1 MSQAAHAAGSMATR
15 ALAVASE
22 VKAGQEELEETVS
35 NLQVELEGMRRVQHA
50 QEVKLPVAVAAAA
63 AELQERIG
71 ETFDNGHLKCNL
83 CTTRYAT
90 HVVCSACEYIMC
102 RSCITSLKG
111 ATTLYGSSRCPSC
124 RGCFK
129 EQSLDMV
136 AAVRLGEV
144 ARGRV
149 SDSTESIF
157 RQQMADPD
165 LASPEPKRTKTADP
179 PSPIYSEAEE
189 ATNVANAV
197 SYATEAALLANAAN
211 VAKAAAAADE
221 AKAALPHV
229 RYREGEAGEE
239 EEEEVEE
246 EEEEEAQRT
255 EKPEVEEEQAGTST
269 DAAPFSAGIC
279 EQMVEQLAEVL
290 GITTTAARKKLQ
302 CLDVHSHHEFKGQ
315 LMNLLITQHFS
326 GIAAAKR

>member
-1 MSQAAHAAGSMATR
+1 
-15 ALAVASE
+15 
-22 VKAGQEELEETVS
+22 
-35 NLQVELEGMRRVQHA
+35 
-50 QEVKLPVAVAAAA
+50 
-63 AELQERIG
+63 
-71 ETFDNGHLKCNL
+71 
-83 CTTRYAT
+83 
-90 HVVCSACEYIMC
+90 
-102 RSCITSLKG
+102 
-111 ATTLYGSSRCPSC
+111 
-124 RGCFK
+124 
-129 EQSLDMV
+129 
-136 AAVRLGEV
+136 
-144 ARGRV
+144 
-149 SDSTESIF
+149 
-157 RQQMADPD
+157 
-165 LASPEPKRTKTADP
+165 
-179 PSPIYSEAEE
+179 
-189 ATNVANAV
+189 
-197 SYATEAALLANAAN
+197 LANAAN
-211 VAKAAAAADE
+211 EARAAVAADE

-315 LMNLLITQHFS
+315 LLNLAISQHYS

>member
-1 MSQAAHAAGSMATR
+1 
-15 ALAVASE
+15 
-22 VKAGQEELEETVS
+22 
-35 NLQVELEGMRRVQHA
+35 
-50 QEVKLPVAVAAAA
+50 
-63 AELQERIG
+63 
-71 ETFDNGHLKCNL
+71 
-83 CTTRYAT
+83 
-90 HVVCSACEYIMC
+90 
-102 RSCITSLKG
+102 
-111 ATTLYGSSRCPSC
+111 
-124 RGCFK
+124 
-129 EQSLDMV
+129 MV

-144 ARGRV
+144 AHGRV
-149 SDSTESIF
+149 LDSTESIF
-157 RQQMADPD
+157 RQRMADPD

-189 ATNVANAV
+189 ATNVANVANAV

-221 AKAALPHV
+221 AKAAYCLPLIT
-229 RYREGEAGEE
+229 YREGEAEE
-239 EEEEVEE
+239 QEEEEVEE

-315 LMNLLITQHFS
+315 LLNLAISQHYS

>member
-1 MSQAAHAAGSMATR
+1 
-15 ALAVASE
+15 
-22 VKAGQEELEETVS
+22 
-35 NLQVELEGMRRVQHA
+35 
-50 QEVKLPVAVAAAA
+50 
-63 AELQERIG
+63 
-71 ETFDNGHLKCNL
+71 
-83 CTTRYAT
+83 
-90 HVVCSACEYIMC
+90 
-102 RSCITSLKG
+102 
-111 ATTLYGSSRCPSC
+111 
-124 RGCFK
+124 
-129 EQSLDMV
+129 
-136 AAVRLGEV
+136 
-144 ARGRV
+144 
-149 SDSTESIF
+149 
-157 RQQMADPD
+157 MADPD
-165 LASPEPKRTKTADP
+165 LASPEPKRTKNADRTCP
-179 PSPIYSEAEE
+179 PSPTYSPPSPTYSEVVEAEE
-189 ATNVANAV
+189 AIDAAFL
-197 SYATEAALLANAAN
+197 ATAAN
-211 VAKAAAAADE
+211 EARAAIAADE

-315 LMNLLITQHFS
+315 LLNLAISQHYS

>member
-1 MSQAAHAAGSMATR
+1 
-15 ALAVASE
+15 
-22 VKAGQEELEETVS
+22 
-35 NLQVELEGMRRVQHA
+35 
-50 QEVKLPVAVAAAA
+50 
-63 AELQERIG
+63 
-71 ETFDNGHLKCNL
+71 
-83 CTTRYAT
+83 
-90 HVVCSACEYIMC
+90 
-102 RSCITSLKG
+102 
-111 ATTLYGSSRCPSC
+111 
-124 RGCFK
+124 
-129 EQSLDMV
+129 MV

-144 ARGRV
+144 AHGRV
-149 SDSTESIF
+149 LDSTESIF
-157 RQQMADPD
+157 RQRMADPD

-189 ATNVANAV
+189 ATNVANVANAV

-211 VAKAAAAADE
+211 VARAAAAADE

-315 LMNLLITQHFS
+315 LLNLAISQHYS

>member
-1 MSQAAHAAGSMATR
+1 
-15 ALAVASE
+15 
-22 VKAGQEELEETVS
+22 
-35 NLQVELEGMRRVQHA
+35 
-50 QEVKLPVAVAAAA
+50 
-63 AELQERIG
+63 
-71 ETFDNGHLKCNL
+71 
-83 CTTRYAT
+83 
-90 HVVCSACEYIMC
+90 
-102 RSCITSLKG
+102 
-111 ATTLYGSSRCPSC
+111 
-124 RGCFK
+124 
-129 EQSLDMV
+129 MV

-149 SDSTESIF
+149 LDSTESIF
-157 RQQMADPD
+157 RQRMADPD

-179 PSPIYSEAEE
+179 PSPIYPEAEE
-189 ATNVANAV
+189 AANVASVANAV

-229 RYREGEAGEE
+229 RYRMCLAAEE
-239 EEEEVEE
+239 QEEEEVEEEEE

-315 LMNLLITQHFS
+315 LLNLAISQHYS

>member
-1 MSQAAHAAGSMATR
+1 
-15 ALAVASE
+15 
-22 VKAGQEELEETVS
+22 
-35 NLQVELEGMRRVQHA
+35 
-50 QEVKLPVAVAAAA
+50 
-63 AELQERIG
+63 
-71 ETFDNGHLKCNL
+71 
-83 CTTRYAT
+83 
-90 HVVCSACEYIMC
+90 
-102 RSCITSLKG
+102 
-111 ATTLYGSSRCPSC
+111 
-124 RGCFK
+124 
-129 EQSLDMV
+129 
-136 AAVRLGEV
+136 
-144 ARGRV
+144 
-149 SDSTESIF
+149 
-157 RQQMADPD
+157 MADPD

-189 ATNVANAV
+189 ATNVANVANAV
-197 SYATEAALLANAAN
+197 SYATEAALLATYAAN
-211 VAKAAAAADE
+211 VARAAAAADE

-229 RYREGEAGEE
+229 RYREGEAGEEEEEEVEEE